1 MMLWEHTWRYAQ
13 LTTSN
18 HIFTESSQSYPAT
31 HQRCTQGVNKIMM
44 GMVVKAKVGELEE
57 EVSEGF
63 SRQSMKECTGGVQ
76 GVSGK
81 KSFLV
86 RFQSWFKKDLASNQ
100 LTVLIV
106 DKSPL
111 EEEPEVPT
119 IPVIPDEK
127 VFHTLEGRGWKSQ
140 VRVSYTIFRIII
152 TAA

>member
-1 MMLWEHTWRYAQ
+1 M
-13 LTTSN
+13 
-18 HIFTESSQSYPAT
+18 
-31 HQRCTQGVNKIMM
+31 NKIMM

-57 EVSEGF
+57 EVSEGL
-63 SRQSMKECTGGVQ
+63 SRQSMKECTGGFQ
-76 GVSGK
+76 GVSRK

-86 RFQSWFKKDLASNQ
+86 RFQSWFKNYLASNQ

-127 VFHTLEGRGWKSQ
+127 VFHNLEGRG
-140 VRVSYTIFRIII
+140 
-152 TAA
+152 